1 MHNFASPGSNPAV
14 SSNDPIPYAVEVHD
28 TRYQYGFAATPE
40 HLGRGGMNDKDV
52 LKPKEKKERVKNI
65 LEGVLNLRRV
75 GGNHARY
82 LTDFSPEVLVLRW
95 TDDPVP
101 RLLYCFGQDE
111 HGAITLSS
119 LITKIEGADIEAGE
133 VIIGAGISLDDC
145 SLLENLGV
153 KVFHGV
159 KKAVESLLEQIN
171 EKDLS
176 PKK

>member
-1 MHNFASPGSNPAV
+1 
-14 SSNDPIPYAVEVHD
+14 
-28 TRYQYGFAATPE
+28 
-40 HLGRGGMNDKDV
+40 MNDKDV